1 VAYSSAVPAA
11 SMVLLQGM
19 KMEAL
24 EKVSVIVSMESNPSD
39 RGSFTMKSIATEVKG
54 RVNKSEG
61 IGNGGGLGFVGLF
74 FRD

>member
-1 VAYSSAVPAA
+1 
-11 SMVLLQGM
+11 MVLLQGM

-39 RGSFTMKSIATEVKG
+39 RGSFTMKSIAIEVKG
-54 RVNKSEG
+54 RVNEPEG

-74 FRD
+74 FHD